1 MARSRPLNRHLEVR
15 PPGKGGPL
23 ARMPALPVAGE
34 EEGNIGKEVTDQIIV
49 QYYAD
54 RKRGENE

>member
-1 MARSRPLNRHLEVR
+1 
-15 PPGKGGPL
+15 
-23 ARMPALPVAGE
+23 MPALPVAGE